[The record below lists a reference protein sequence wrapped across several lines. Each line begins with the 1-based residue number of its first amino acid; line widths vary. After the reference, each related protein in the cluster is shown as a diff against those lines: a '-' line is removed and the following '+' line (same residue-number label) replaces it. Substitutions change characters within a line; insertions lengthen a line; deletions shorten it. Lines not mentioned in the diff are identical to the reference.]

1 MAIQLGTGEIKTM
14 RKLGFADTFSFSC
27 ILKKMGIKE
36 EVTSFFQRGMQISL
50 QAQALIDKYGAEKI
64 PSNEEKEL
72 MAEQINIGTEF
83 FYTVLVNLGEAE
95 TEFYKWLG
103 DLYGVKKEDVKQHAD
118 LQNVIEDIKENEGLP
133 GFLNGLKAAMTLMR

>member
-1 MAIQLGTGEIKTM
+1 MAIQVNQEIKTM
-14 RKLGFADTFSFSC
+14 RKLGFSDTFSFSR

-36 EVTSFFQRGMQISL
+36 EVTSFFSRGMQVS
-50 QAQALIDKYGAEKI
+50 QKAQALIDKYGADEI
-64 PSNEEKEL
+64 PTEEEQAVV
-72 MAEQINIGTEF
+72 AENMSIGTEF
-83 FYTVLVNLGEAE
+83 FYTVIIHLGEAE

-103 DLYGVKKEDVKQHAD
+103 DLYGVKPTEVKQHAD

>member
-1 MAIQLGTGEIKTM
+1 MAIQVNQEIKTM
-14 RKLGFADTFSFSC
+14 RKLGFSDTFSFSR

-36 EVTSFFQRGMQISL
+36 EITSFFSRGMQVS
-50 QAQALIDKYGAEKI
+50 QKAQALITEHGEDKVPK
-64 PSNEEKEL
+64 EEEEAL
-72 MAEQINIGTEF
+72 VLENISIGTEF
-83 FYTVLVNLGEAE
+83 FYTVIVNLGEAE

-118 LQNVIEDIKENEGLP
+118 LQHVIEDIKENEGLP

>member
-1 MAIQLGTGEIKTM
+1 MAIQVNQEIKTM
-14 RKLGFADTFSFSC
+14 RKLGFSDTFSFSR

-36 EVTSFFQRGMQISL
+36 EITSFFSRGMQVS
-50 QAQALIDKYGAEKI
+50 QKAQALIDEHGEDKVPK
-64 PSNEEKEL
+64 EEEEAL
-72 MAEQINIGTEF
+72 VLENISIGTEF
-83 FYTVLVNLGEAE
+83 FYTVIVNLGDAE

>member
-1 MAIQLGTGEIKTM
+1 MAIQVNQEIKTM
-14 RKLGFADTFSFSC
+14 RKLGFSDTFSFSR

-36 EVTSFFQRGMQISL
+36 EITSFFSRGMQVS
-50 QAQALIDKYGAEKI
+50 QKAQALIDEHGEDKVPK
-64 PSNEEKEL
+64 EEEEAL
-72 MAEQINIGTEF
+72 VLENISIGTEF
-83 FYTVLVNLGEAE
+83 FYTVIVNLGEAE

-118 LQNVIEDIKENEGLP
+118 LQHVIEDIKENEGLP

>member
-1 MAIQLGTGEIKTM
+1 MAIQVNQEIKTM
-14 RKLGFADTFSFSC
+14 RKLGLSDTFSFSR

-83 FYTVLVNLGEAE
+83 FYTVLINLGEAE
-95 TEFYKWLG
+95 TEFYKWLA
-103 DLYGVKKEDVKQHAD
+103 DLYGVKPTEVKQYAD

>member
-1 MAIQLGTGEIKTM
+1 MAIQVNQEIKIM
-14 RKLGFADTFSFSC
+14 RKLGFSDTFSFSR

-36 EVTSFFQRGMQISL
+36 EITSFFSRGMQVS
-50 QAQALIDKYGAEKI
+50 QKAQALIAEHGEGKV
-64 PSNEEKEL
+64 PKEEEEAL
-72 MAEQINIGTEF
+72 VLENISIGTEF
-83 FYTVLVNLGEAE
+83 FYTVIVNLGEAE

-118 LQNVIEDIKENEGLP
+118 LQNVIEDIKENEGLL